1 MTLFLKAPL
10 PADASND
17 VSFTR
22 SCVGDEM
29 GDESAKKSHSARPRR
44 DSAESDPTHCSSFW
58 IFLGILF
65 CLVLI
70 VIVREYRN
78 ISFGADRVLSNEAKP
93 TSPKALRSE
102 LALEHDA
109 QLESNAGSRADSIA
123 ASVSNSAAKPAR
135 SLSESTP
142 PAVLSSA
149 SAPPMASESA
159 SERPMA
165 LQETQGE
172 RNLPHTL
179 PPRDGSFIVIGDFG
193 HRGNTQQRRVALT
206 LAKFTESTKVSFI
219 ASSGDNFYPG
229 GVSGVTDVQF
239 RTSWRNVYTAPSL
252 QLPWLMAIGNHDY
265 KGSVEA
271 LEEYSEDSRWS
282 AKRHR
287 KVIFPFSAA
296 DGDIPGCLALIFIDT
311 TTLVRSGWGKV
322 SGLTRANG
330 PEKAS
335 AELDWLNSSLSSAA
349 HTCAA
354 TVVIGHHP
362 GVTCGKHSN
371 TEDVRSSV
379 FPLLLAHGAD
389 VYISGHDHHLAHLT
403 YTDNSATAVADG
415 AFIDQIVSGGGSLV
429 SPAGKSSPFT
439 VWHEESPG
447 FTVHKF
453 NATHGQ
459 HTFIHGA
466 TGAVIYSFT
475 RRLKTKAH

>member
-1 MTLFLKAPL
+1 
-10 PADASND
+10 
-17 VSFTR
+17 
-22 SCVGDEM
+22 M

-179 PPRDGSFIVIGDFG
+179 PPRDVSFIVIGDFG

-252 QLPWLMAIGNHDY
+252 QLPWLMAIGTLFEWRIPLTRL
-265 KGSVEA
+265 SVELA
-271 LEEYSEDSRWS
+271 DAPDFLCASR
-282 AKRHR
+282 
-287 KVIFPFSAA
+287 
-296 DGDIPGCLALIFIDT
+296 T
-311 TTLVRSGWGKV
+311 
-322 SGLTRANG
+322 
-330 PEKAS
+330 
-335 AELDWLNSSLSSAA
+335 
-349 HTCAA
+349 
-354 TVVIGHHP
+354 
-362 GVTCGKHSN
+362 
-371 TEDVRSSV
+371 
-379 FPLLLAHGAD
+379 
-389 VYISGHDHHLAHLT
+389 
-403 YTDNSATAVADG
+403 
-415 AFIDQIVSGGGSLV
+415 
-429 SPAGKSSPFT
+429 
-439 VWHEESPG
+439 
-447 FTVHKF
+447 
-453 NATHGQ
+453 
-459 HTFIHGA
+459 
-466 TGAVIYSFT
+466 
-475 RRLKTKAH
+475 